1 MLAIDASVDDERPSS
16 GGSEEGRDR
25 SRLRLVAGA
34 VILAC
39 IVFLVVVDALGR
51 LFIRA
56 DFHVGDIFIGSLLGA
71 LLLVIGVEGASR
83 LPWSGPK

>member
-1 MLAIDASVDDERPSS
+1 MLAIDSPVGDERPAG

-34 VILAC
+34 VILGC

-51 LFIRA
+51 LFVDR